1 ARRCAHRRPASVER
15 TRVSIGILR
24 HPFGRPLR
32 RADLPH
38 QVIAKK
44 YALPVFASDALSS
57 VAYAT
62 EEILKVLA
70 LAGLAYFSDSL
81 WIAGIITLMLVVLL
95 FSYRQT
101 IFAYPN
107 GGGAYI
113 VARDNLGEGVAQ
125 VAGCALLID
134 YVLTVS
140 VSVAAGVANFASG
153 VHQFLPGVP
162 NWNALTR
169 TLVSLGVLCLM
180 WYVNKRGVKES
191 GRAFAVP
198 TYFFL
203 ASTFLVLIVGFTRY
217 LSGNLAQVDPKSVG
231 DIVQADRLLGI
242 FLLLRAFASGSTAVT
257 GVEAIS
263 NGITAFKEPKSRNAA

>member
-1 ARRCAHRRPASVER
+1 MSV
-15 TRVSIGILR
+15 RVWR
-24 HPFGRPLR
+24 YPFGHPLR
-32 RADLPH
+32 RVDLPH

-70 LAGLAYFSDSL
+70 LAGLAYFSDSI
-81 WIAGIITLMLVVLL
+81 WIAAIITLMLVVLL

-113 VARDNLGEGVAQ
+113 VARDNLGEGIAQ

-134 YVLTVS
+134 YILTVS
-140 VSVAAGVANFASG
+140 VSIAAGVANLASG
-153 VHQFLPGVP
+153 VHQFFPSLPP
-162 NWNALTR
+162 FNALAN
-169 TLVSLGVLCLM
+169 TLVSLGVLAGM

-191 GRAFAVP
+191 
-198 TYFFL
+198 
-203 ASTFLVLIVGFTRY
+203 
-217 LSGNLAQVDPKSVG
+217 
-231 DIVQADRLLGI
+231 
-242 FLLLRAFASGSTAVT
+242 
-257 GVEAIS
+257 
-263 NGITAFKEPKSRNAA
+263 

>member
-1 ARRCAHRRPASVER
+1 MTARVWRY
-15 TRVSIGILR
+15 
-24 HPFGRPLR
+24 PFGHPLR
-32 RADLPH
+32 RVDLPH

-70 LAGLAYFSDSL
+70 LAGAAYFSDSL
-81 WIAGIITLMLVVLL
+81 WIAGVITVMLTVLL

-113 VARDNLGEGVAQ
+113 VARDNLGEGIAQ

-140 VSVAAGVANFASG
+140 VSIASGVANFASG
-153 VHQFLPGVP
+153 VHQFLP
-162 NWNALTR
+162 ALPEWSALMR
-169 TLVSLGVLCLM
+169 TLVS
-180 WYVNKRGVKES
+180 
-191 GRAFAVP
+191 
-198 TYFFL
+198 
-203 ASTFLVLIVGFTRY
+203 
-217 LSGNLAQVDPKSVG
+217 
-231 DIVQADRLLGI
+231 
-242 FLLLRAFASGSTAVT
+242 
-257 GVEAIS
+257 
-263 NGITAFKEPKSRNAA
+263 

>member
-1 ARRCAHRRPASVER
+1 MTARL
-15 TRVSIGILR
+15 LR
-24 HPFGRPLR
+24 QPFGRPLR
-32 RADLPH
+32 RVDLPH

-70 LAGLAYFSDSL
+70 LAGLAYFSDSI

-113 VARDNLGEGVAQ
+113 VARDNLGESVAQ

-134 YVLTVS
+134 YTLTVA
-140 VSVAAGVANFASG
+140 VSVADGVANFASG
-153 VHQFLPGVP
+153 IDQFFP
-162 NWNALTR
+162 
-169 TLVSLGVLCLM
+169 S
-180 WYVNKRGVKES
+180 
-191 GRAFAVP
+191 
-198 TYFFL
+198 
-203 ASTFLVLIVGFTRY
+203 
-217 LSGNLAQVDPKSVG
+217 
-231 DIVQADRLLGI
+231 
-242 FLLLRAFASGSTAVT
+242 
-257 GVEAIS
+257 
-263 NGITAFKEPKSRNAA
+263 